1 MATTQFAMVEELA
14 SLIKDN
20 LHSKH
25 LILSTEEALIAALQ
39 QLRCADDGDSDGGE
53 EDGAADTIELQ
64 PAGAYHRL
72 LLHRLAEIYGFAHE
86 SVGEGE
92 DRHLVLQRCPETA
105 IPPVLISDMLWK
117 FDNSDDSTSVDDSI
131 SVVLTRND
139 TDSHKPCKVD
149 VVQEDTYVKNSHLKD
164 TTDLKPLKQ
173 SAVFPAASLKEREAA
188 YRAARERIFSGDD
201 AKGNDKSYVKC
212 RQVPV
217 VAQRMI
223 AHALGQKVQ
232 NPTETVA
239 STEGRGKQLANGPKV
254 PTRSRNNFYP
264 VAPDNGEENNV
275 RIGKPKSA
283 SRNSYQTSTSQR
295 CCTANSRAAT
305 AESLKKEQT
314 GAARRMFA
322 HALGLSAAQG
332 SYGALPKPK

>member
-1 MATTQFAMVEELA
+1 
-14 SLIKDN
+14 
-20 LHSKH
+20 
-25 LILSTEEALIAALQ
+25 
-39 QLRCADDGDSDGGE
+39 
-53 EDGAADTIELQ
+53 
-64 PAGAYHRL
+64 
-72 LLHRLAEIYGFAHE
+72 
-86 SVGEGE
+86 
-92 DRHLVLQRCPETA
+92 
-105 IPPVLISDMLWK
+105 
-117 FDNSDDSTSVDDSI
+117 
-131 SVVLTRND
+131 VLTRND
-139 TDSHKPCKVD
+139 TDSQKPCKVD
-149 VVQEDTYVKNSHLKD
+149 VQEDTYVKNSHLKD

>member
-1 MATTQFAMVEELA
+1 
-14 SLIKDN
+14 
-20 LHSKH
+20 
-25 LILSTEEALIAALQ
+25 
-39 QLRCADDGDSDGGE
+39 LR
-53 EDGAADTIELQ
+53 
-64 PAGAYHRL
+64 
-72 LLHRLAEIYGFAHE
+72 
-86 SVGEGE
+86 
-92 DRHLVLQRCPETA
+92 
-105 IPPVLISDMLWK
+105 
-117 FDNSDDSTSVDDSI
+117 
-131 SVVLTRND
+131 
-139 TDSHKPCKVD
+139 
-149 VVQEDTYVKNSHLKD
+149 
-164 TTDLKPLKQ
+164 PLKQ

>member
-1 MATTQFAMVEELA
+1 MAATQFAMVEELA
-14 SLIKDN
+14 SLVKDN
-20 LHSKH
+20 LYSKH
-25 LILSTEEALIAALQ
+25 LILSTEEALIALLQ
-39 QLRCADDGDSDGGE
+39 QLRCGNDDDGHRGE
-53 EDGAADTIELQ
+53 EEDAADTIELQ

-92 DRHLVLQRCPETA
+92 DRHLVLQRCPETT
-105 IPPVLISDMLWK
+105 IPPVLVSDMLWK
-117 FDNSDDSTSVDDSI
+117 FDNCEDSEDFT

-139 TDSHKPCKVD
+139 AVSQKSWKVD
-149 VVQEDTYVKNSHLKD
+149 VVQEDTSVKSSHLKD
-164 TTDLKPLKQ
+164 TTDSNLKPLKQ
-173 SAVFPAASLKEREAA
+173 SAVFPAVSLKEREAA

-201 AKGNDKSYVKC
+201 AKGNDRSYVKC

-232 NPTETVA
+232 NPTQTIA
-239 STEGRGKQLANGPKV
+239 STEGRGKQLQNGPNI
-254 PTRSRNNFYP
+254 PTRRRNNYYP
-264 VAPDNGEENNV
+264 VAPDNREESDIRN
-275 RIGKPKSA
+275 GKPNSA
-283 SRNSYQTSTSQR
+283 SRNTHQTASSQR
-295 CCTANSRAAT
+295 CRTANSRAAT

-332 SYGALPKPK
+332 SYGAPKPK

>member
-1 MATTQFAMVEELA
+1 MAATQFAMVEELA

-20 LHSKH
+20 LYSKH
-25 LILSTEEALIAALQ
+25 LILSTEEALIALLQ
-39 QLRCADDGDSDGGE
+39 QLCCGDNDDDGGRGE
-53 EDGAADTIELQ
+53 EDDAADTIELQ

-92 DRHLVLQRCPETA
+92 DRHLVLQRCPETT
-105 IPPVLISDMLWK
+105 IPPVLVSDMLWK
-117 FDNSDDSTSVDDSI
+117 FDNSEDSEDFT
-131 SVVLTRND
+131 SVVLTRNG
-139 TDSHKPCKVD
+139 TDSQKSWKVD
-149 VVQEDTYVKNSHLKD
+149 VVQEDTSVKSSHMKD
-164 TTDLKPLKQ
+164 TTDLKPLKP
-173 SAVFPAASLKEREAA
+173 SAVVPAVSLKERQAA

-201 AKGNDKSYVKC
+201 AKENNRSYVKC

-232 NPTETVA
+232 NPTETIA
-239 STEGRGKQLANGPKV
+239 STEGRGNQLPNGPNI
-254 PTRSRNNFYP
+254 PTRSRNNYYP
-264 VAPDNGEENNV
+264 VAPNREESNV
-275 RIGKPKSA
+275 RNGKPNSA
-283 SRNSYQTSTSQR
+283 SRNSYQTASSQR
-295 CCTANSRAAT
+295 CRTAISRAAT

-322 HALGLSAAQG
+322 HALGLPAAQG
-332 SYGALPKPK
+332 SYGVPKPK